1 MLSIQYLNKRL
12 TKKHIEKIL
21 SNYTIKYT
29 TMKKEIENKV
39 NVMIKTFTEDISAF
53 LNNMEEI
60 AEEKEKLKSLTNNQ
74 NELESLR
81 EEMKFRNH
89 EESELRRQIELLT
102 MENNRLRSS
111 ANNKNTINNPS
122 SRKKYC
128 SSNRENY
135 NSMSNYNSPNVR
147 SPTKKGSNLNSL
159 LLKTDRKDNKRNLDN
174 RIFKS
179 PQNTQ
184 LKKTKKISQTKL
196 EKKNTNLLKKTEKSK
211 TNKTILGYNS
221 ADVRTEPNPNFNSNK
236 GILGKSKQTLNNNRK
251 KTTFKLPVK
260 NETQKKTEV
269 TKKVLNRTVNNF
281 NKIKEEPLNTNTIN
295 KPDSISIKHDS
306 EDSSSESSSYSK
318 SVNKS
323 RITSVDY
330 EEENTIIDEEISE
343 MNYFED
349 EITSLMEE
357 IREFKKNND
366 EINNDKD
373 KTNEENKSTEIENI
387 ENKVIENKNTE
398 IENSENKVIDNKNTE
413 IENSENKVIE
423 NKNTEIENSE
433 NKVIDNKEI
442 KENKENNENKD
453 KVKNKGEK
461 KGVTFKVP

>member
-81 EEMKFRNH
+81 EEMKVRNH

-111 ANNKNTINNPS
+111 AYNKNTINNPS

-147 SPTKKGSNLNSL
+147 SPNKKGSNSNAL
-159 LLKTDRKDNKRNLDN
+159 LLKTDRKDNKRNLDS

-184 LKKTKKISQTKL
+184 LKKTTKKILQTKL

-221 ADVRTEPNPNFNSNK
+221 ADVRTEPNSNFNSNK
-236 GILGKSKQTLNNNRK
+236 GILGKNKQTLNNTKK

-260 NETQKKTEV
+260 NETQKKTEA
-269 TKKVLNRTVNNF
+269 TKKLLNKTANNF
-281 NKIKEEPLNTNTIN
+281 NKTKEEPSNANTIN
-295 KPDSISIKHDS
+295 KLDLIS
-306 EDSSSESSSYSK
+306 
-318 SVNKS
+318 N
-323 RITSVDY
+323 
-330 EEENTIIDEEISE
+330 
-343 MNYFED
+343 
-349 EITSLMEE
+349 
-357 IREFKKNND
+357 
-366 EINNDKD
+366 
-373 KTNEENKSTEIENI
+373 
-387 ENKVIENKNTE
+387 
-398 IENSENKVIDNKNTE
+398 
-413 IENSENKVIE
+413 
-423 NKNTEIENSE
+423 
-433 NKVIDNKEI
+433 
-442 KENKENNENKD
+442 
-453 KVKNKGEK
+453 
-461 KGVTFKVP
+461 